1 MLKHIISFFS
11 VIYFIMTFVAC
22 QSNVPKSRLTP
33 EEQAKLISEGKAV
46 TMFSFKALS
55 SELIKAIETGGVEK
69 AVDYCHL
76 EAIPLTDSLS
86 KNYKA
91 EIKRVSDKYRNP
103 GNKPDELDMKVISAY
118 RQQLANDQELQPHLE
133 VTGDTVYYYSPILI
147 LNPLCLQCHGEP
159 GNTMQPENDR
169 FIKAKYPE
177 DKATGYKLGDL
188 RGVWKVMFNV

>member
-1 MLKHIISFFS
+1 MSKLIRLTAHIITCFLLIQS
-11 VIYFIMTFVAC
+11 C
-22 QSNVPKSRLTP
+22 QAPASKNALSP
-33 EEQAKLISEGKAV
+33 EQQADYLAKGKKI